1 VERLRRL
8 WPRRQPHDHR
18 RLPSPHPAG
27 PRPRPGPRNRP
38 APLGCG
44 NSRTTSSTPPA
55 SGGFRDLAGCGV
67 LRLSP
72 RRHDSDLA
80 DAQWRLIE
88 LLLPP
93 PATAGC
99 PEKHP
104 RHEIVN
110 AIPYVARTGLADRQ
124 PSTRASRLI
133 AAKSVCNHFRWGQIS
148 PSPRANSGCHGH
160 GRGPTP
166 DEGEQLTAHL
176 LRGHCLVDQR
186 REEGAPQAAAE
197 AADLIIGAPGEHLPK
212 GGST

>member
-1 VERLRRL
+1 MPSQNNLVSPGSVAPLTR
-8 WPRRQPHDHR
+8 P
-18 RLPSPHPAG
+18 PSPAYRRMCVEVREQQMRRERVRVGKQQMQIGACAVELVAHESQPVPCGGTPCGTSPPAVATPPATRPPPAPFTPPAG

-93 PATAGC
+93 PATAGR

-104 RHEIVN
+104 RHEIVH
-110 AIPYVARTGLADRQ
+110 AIPAVARTGLADRQ
-124 PSTRASRLI
+124 PLDPRVAS
-133 AAKSVCNHFRWGQIS
+133 
-148 PSPRANSGCHGH
+148 
-160 GRGPTP
+160 
-166 DEGEQLTAHL
+166 D
-176 LRGHCLVDQR
+176 R
-186 REEGAPQAAAE
+186 RE
-197 AADLIIGAPGEHLPK
+197 IRR
-212 GGST
+212 